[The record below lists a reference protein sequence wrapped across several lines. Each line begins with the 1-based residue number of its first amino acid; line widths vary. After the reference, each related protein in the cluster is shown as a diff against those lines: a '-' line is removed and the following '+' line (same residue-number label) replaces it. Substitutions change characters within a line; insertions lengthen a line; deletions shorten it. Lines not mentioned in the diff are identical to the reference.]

1 MVLLAIV
8 MGWALIAQAQ
18 VQPRPLPPV
27 PPVLPAQPG
36 EQLPRVV
43 APDPRI
49 EQRLRQVGQ
58 LLPIEGIWA
67 VRLETFDT
75 TGGEVRPV
83 REDYTFELAIAQA
96 EGGSE
101 MPIPA
106 IVISSTTE
114 RAPMGSIYA
123 ELTPTADPQLYLVRW
138 LLPGFPPRTTEL
150 KLEGSAVAT
159 AEIRDIPRF
168 PLVTLVRMV
177 KLRPRA
183 PVPSR

>member
-1 MVLLAIV
+1 MVLL
-8 MGWALIAQAQ
+8 IAVLSSVLAVQAQ

-27 PPVLPAQPG
+27 PPVLSTEG
-36 EQLPRVV
+36 QLPRVM

-96 EGGSE
+96 EAGAE